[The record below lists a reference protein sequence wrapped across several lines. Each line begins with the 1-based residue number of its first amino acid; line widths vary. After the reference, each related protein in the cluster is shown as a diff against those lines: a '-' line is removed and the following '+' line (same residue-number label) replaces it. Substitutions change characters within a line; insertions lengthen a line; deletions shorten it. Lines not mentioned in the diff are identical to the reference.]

1 MELAVELAVVTADER
16 ELELDLVAT
25 SVPSLTEVVIVS
37 TLLVDSF
44 SDVVREIIVLVCS
57 LVTAVLKLESKTFT
71 LVIVSIADDD
81 DAVVV
86 VVVEDSVVEVESPT
100 ARLFLPAD
108 DNAALSLFSA
118 VCTSPIADLA
128 SVIELY
134 LASSI
139 ANS

>member
-1 MELAVELAVVTADER
+1 MELAVELAEVTADER

-25 SVPSLTEVVIVS
+25 SVPSLTEVVIES

-81 DAVVV
+81 DAVV